1 MDIKEFTRQ
10 IKAKKKELED
20 LIRRKMPVYA
30 GRLAKTHYQDNF
42 RKSGFVNGGLKK
54 WKPARRLSV
63 GGTNAGSNY
72 GTLLSSR
79 NLLFGSI
86 NYTPGVGKVKISN
99 DLVYAPAHNWGENLH
114 PTVTAKMRRFAW
126 AKYYQNGGG
135 KKKAGNS
142 TPDGENT
149 DPPEADKWKRL
160 ALTKKTKLDIK
171 MPQRQFLGESKEL
184 NEIIKNK
191 MDQEIGK
198 ILNL

>member
-10 IKAKKKELED
+10 IKAKRKELDD

-42 RKSGFVNGGLKK
+42 RKSGFVNNGLKK
-54 WKPARRLSV
+54 WKQAKRLSS
-63 GGTNAGSNY
+63 GGTDAGSNY

-86 NYTPGVGKVKISN
+86 NYTPGIGKVKISN
-99 DLVYAPAHNWGENLH
+99 NLVYAPAHNWGENLH

-126 AKYYQNGGG
+126 AKYYQSGGG
-135 KKKAGNS
+135 KKKAGNA
-142 TPDGENT
+142 TGGGENT
-149 DPPEADKWKRL
+149 ESPEASKWKGL

-184 NEIIKNK
+184 DEKIGNK
-191 MDQEIGK
+191 IEMETRK
-198 ILNL
+198 ILNS